1 MLSSKCA
8 KLESPFVSGAVDIG
22 SGVGN
27 IGSGVGD
34 IGSGAGDFGS
44 DVGDIGSG
52 ARSVPSDAKSDGEHD
67 GSNDEDDIASGIGAG
82 EIGSVAGI
90 ESGDVRTGLGDVSS
104 CGSIPNGVV
113 GDCNDDNVSDAT
125 IPWPEGNNGT
135 EAG

>member
-1 MLSSKCA
+1 MGDIG
-8 KLESPFVSGAVDIG
+8 SGASDIG
-22 SGVGN
+22 SGVGV

-67 GSNDEDDIASGIGAG
+67 GNSNDEDEIASGIGGG

-90 ESGDVRTGLGDVSS
+90 EFGSGDVRTGVGDVSS
-104 CGSIPNGVV
+104 CGSISNGVV
-113 GDCNDDNVSDAT
+113 GDCNDDNVTDAT

-135 EAG
+135 EAVLWRPA